1 MPSSD
6 PSAALVLD
14 FDGTVCIGDD
24 PVHFY
29 AEEVA
34 ARHPAAADVPDQVR
48 QFLAGGLPVERAADG
63 YQAVHRLAQAAGVSR
78 EQFVTAYLASRE
90 RLEAGEGDTRAPHGL
105 SALLAE
111 LREARV
117 RIVLVTNSPR
127 TGIER
132 WLAGQDLDHRF
143 DELVTEAGKPKGMP
157 TLLARIAEDARLE
170 HPHTLGSIGDVWAND
185 VGPAMDRGGTGFFID
200 RFGTGQR
207 PSSYAGATFEDLLPA
222 LREWAG
228 SLS

>member
-1 MPSSD
+1 MSSSD

-48 QFLAGGLPVERAADG
+48 QFLAGRLPVERAADG
-63 YQAVHRLAQAAGVSR
+63 YQAVHRLSQAAGVSR
-78 EQFVTAYLASRE
+78 EQFVAAYLASRE

-105 SALLAE
+105 TALLEE
-111 LREARV
+111 LRAARV

-127 TGIER
+127 IGIER
-132 WLAGQDLDHRF
+132 WLTSQDLDHRF
-143 DELVTEAGKPKGMP
+143 DEVVTEAGKPQGMP
-157 TLLARIAEDARLE
+157 AILARIADEARLAR
-170 HPHTLGSIGDVWAND
+170 PVTLGSIGDVWAND
-185 VGPAMDRGGTGFFID
+185 VSPAMDRGGTGFFID
-200 RFGTGQR
+200 RFDRRDG
-207 PSSYAGATFEDLLPA
+207 PSSHTGATFEDLLPA
-222 LREWAG
+222 LRGWAG